1 MPEKHKLEEKYTREQ
16 STTPSHETTDADE
29 WTVAEEKA
37 LVTKLDWRIVPL
49 VTVLYLLC
57 FLDRY
62 RPP

>member
-1 MPEKHKLEEKYTREQ
+1 MSEKHQLEDKYTREQ
-16 STTPSHETTDADE
+16 STTPSHETSDAGADTDE

-57 FLDRY
+57 FLDR
-62 RPP
+62 